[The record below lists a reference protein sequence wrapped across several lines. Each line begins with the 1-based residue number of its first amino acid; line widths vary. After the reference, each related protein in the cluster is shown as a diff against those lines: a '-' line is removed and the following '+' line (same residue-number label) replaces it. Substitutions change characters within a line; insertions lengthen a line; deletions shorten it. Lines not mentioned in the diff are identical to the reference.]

1 MRYGNLGSLLV
12 AAVLLG
18 PISAVFAAPESEGE
32 VNVYSHRHYDVDLEL
47 YRSFEEQTGIKVNLV
62 EGGSDELIERLMR
75 EGAESPADILMTVDA
90 GRLHRAK
97 QAGLLQPVSSPVL
110 RERVPA
116 ELRDPEGYWYGLTR
130 RARVIVYHPDRVDPS
145 ELSTYEALTDPEWR
159 GRILIRS
166 SSNIYNQ
173 SLLASMVANHGEDY
187 ARQWAAGIV
196 SNMARTPK
204 GNDRGQMSAV
214 AAGEGDIAVVNTYY
228 VGRMLSSSN
237 PEERAVGEQ
246 MRVFFPNQD
255 GRGAHVNVSGA
266 GRHRQ
271 RQESVRGAEPA
282 GVPRGRDGATGMG
295 ARQLRV
301 PREPQRAARAAA
313 GVMGRAQGRCPWPAP
328 ARRAQHRRGHDLR
341 PGRLALTDLR

>member
-1 MRYGNLGSLLV
+1 MRYAMAWWLLV

-18 PISAVFAAPESEGE
+18 PAGALFAAAASEDE

-90 GRLHRAK
+90 GRLHRAR
-97 QAGLLQPVSSPVL
+97 QAGLLQPVSSPLL
-110 RERVPA
+110 RDLVP
-116 ELRDPEGYWYGLTR
+116 EHLRDPEGHWYALTR
-130 RARVIVYHPDRVDPS
+130 RARVIVYHPDRVAAG
-145 ELSTYEALTDPEWR
+145 ELSTYEALTDAKWR

-173 SLLASMVANHGEDY
+173 SLLASMVAHHGENQ
-187 ARQWAAGIV
+187 ARKWAAGIV

-214 AAGEGDIAVVNTYY
+214 AAGEGDVAIVNTYY
-228 VGRMLSSSN
+228 VGRMLNSSN
-237 PEERAVGEQ
+237 PEERAVGAQ
-246 MRVFFPNQD
+246 MRVFFPNQE

-266 GRHRQ
+266 GITA
-271 RQESVRGAEPA
+271 SAKNPA
-282 GVPRGRDGATGMG
+282 GALSLLEFLASET
-295 ARQLRV
+295 AQRV
-301 PREPQRAARAAA
+301 WAHANYEYPVNRHVR
-313 GVMGRAQGRCPWPAP
+313 PAP
-328 ARRAQHRRGHDLR
+328 LLESWGELKADSLGLHLLGEYNTAAVKIFDQSGWR
-341 PGRLALTDLR
+341 

>member
-1 MRYGNLGSLLV
+1 MRYGNFGSLLV

-18 PISAVFAAPESEGE
+18 PISAVFAAPESEGA

-110 RERVPA
+110 RERVPE

-266 GRHRQ
+266 GVTASAKNPSGALSLLEFLAGETAQ
-271 RQESVRGAEPA
+271 RVWAHANYEYPVNRNVR
-282 GVPRGRDGATGMG
+282 
-295 ARQLRV
+295 
-301 PREPQRAARAAA
+301 
-313 GVMGRAQGRCPWPAP
+313 PAP
-328 ARRAQHRRGHDLR
+328 LLESWGELKAD
-341 PGRLALTDLR
+341 ALGLHLLGAHNTAAVMIFDQVGWR